1 MGRFDIKWRTYF
13 LNFPTFYHCAI
24 KGNTALSQFNAVS
37 VLLLGKVREECVDEV
52 VDDSVVSVYVSGR
65 KSIRKS
71 ILTPLLGVSHD
82 EIVGRL
88 NRLGIQDVQHAPAR
102 SMILLRKCLWLQ

>member
-1 MGRFDIKWRTYF
+1 M
-13 LNFPTFYHCAI
+13 NFPTFYHCAI